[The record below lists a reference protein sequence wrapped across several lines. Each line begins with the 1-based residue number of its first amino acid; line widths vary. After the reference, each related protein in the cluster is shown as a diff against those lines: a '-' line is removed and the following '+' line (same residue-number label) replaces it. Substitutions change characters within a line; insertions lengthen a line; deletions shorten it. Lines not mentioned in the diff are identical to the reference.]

1 LIPDDFFNIIIDK
14 ACIDC
19 ILSDSNSQKAE
30 DNFISALKEIEKV
43 MTSDG
48 IFYYFSTANPE
59 KRVPLLSK
67 VFGKNLEIE
76 EISIYSFI
84 YSYQF

>member
-1 LIPDDFFNIIIDK
+1 
-14 ACIDC
+14 
-19 ILSDSNSQKAE
+19 
-30 DNFISALKEIEKV
+30 

-76 EISIYSFI
+76 EISISEFI
-84 YSYQF
+84 NLFQSILDMNEKNEEWICKEFNEEDNIYYLYVMKK